1 MKNIVLVYGGEG
13 SEHEISKISASYIQE
28 QIDTS
33 KFNLKVF
40 ELDKN
45 FNFIQDSKKFTLT
58 PNKTLAHKDEIIA
71 VDYVIPCL
79 HGYPGE
85 TGDFQSIL
93 NAYQIPYLGCDS
105 ESSKI
110 CFNKFLTKLVLENI
124 GIKTTPFITV
134 QKDNLKLAD
143 TFFETHKEVFV
154 KATNQGS
161 SIGCYKVSNKND
173 LRAKINE
180 AFNLSKHVILEKA
193 LKPREIEVAAFEFE
207 GKVHIT
213 SASEVS
219 HGGSFYDYDE
229 KYSGNSSAKTTLEPN
244 LSKEIKQKL
253 TDLSFKIF
261 TALKLKDLSRID
273 FFLVDQEIYV
283 NEINTFPGMTS
294 ISLFPKM
301 MEHYGVSFKSFIEEK
316 LDV

>member
-28 QIDTS
+28 QIDSS
-33 KFNLKVF
+33 KFNLQVF

-45 FNFIQDSKKFTLT
+45 FNFIQDSKSFTLT
-58 PNKTLAHKDEIIA
+58 PNKTLAHKGETVEI
-71 VDYVIPCL
+71 DYVIPCL

-85 TGDFQSIL
+85 TGDIQSIL
-93 NAYQIPYLGCDS
+93 SAYQIPYLGCDS

-110 CFNKFLTKLVLENI
+110 CFNKFLTKLVLEHI

-134 QKDNLKLAD
+134 QKENLKLAD
-143 TFFETHKEVFV
+143 SFFETHKEVFV

-161 SIGCYKVSNKND
+161 SIGCYKVSNKDN
-173 LRAKINE
+173 LQAKINE

-193 LKPREIEVAAFEFE
+193 LTPREIEVAAFEFE
-207 GKVHIT
+207 GKVHVT

-219 HGGSFYDYDE
+219 HDGSFYDYNE
-229 KYSGNSSAKTTLEPN
+229 KYSGSSSAKTTLEPK
-244 LSKEIKQKL
+244 LSKKTKQEL
-253 TDLSFKIF
+253 AELSFKIF
-261 TALKLKDLSRID
+261 TTLKLKDLSRID
-273 FFLVDQEIYV
+273 FFLVGEDIYV

-301 MEHYGVSFKSFIEEK
+301 MEHYGVSFKAFIEEK
-316 LDV
+316 LNV